1 MWKDEIKYTSY
12 KTIATTKYYRYRD
25 QLFTWK
31 ISDKTYYT
39 STGEKKNASDVK
51 EYYTLSPN
59 NNYNLSSDKTT
70 EAYKWFTTTGGTKTY
85 ALNSKGE
92 KIYSQTKI
100 NDYVYADGGIKVEYQ
115 TRKQTGGGSNPYH
128 FYVCGKYSTS
138 TVKKYQLGV
147 KCGEDPED
155 PQLAY
160 TFEEFYSCSKGD
172 RDSIESDRVKKGDK
186 CYTYGEWKLSMD
198 SCDVSK
204 PTCRKINPLYYYHW
218 YKLTGGT
225 KSYYPSGSSSASG
238 EKVYYTS
245 APVDG
250 ATKDSSTKA
259 TAYKWY
265 KATEKETTEYTAVAP
280 KGYSDAKR
288 TNKSKWGS
296 WTEYSTK
303 NPKVSDGRNR
313 QIETKTKIKLQ
324 EIKGT
329 TDSSWEDLSTTYVTE
344 EEMINIYK
352 QNKYNVN
359 SLQDINNNGELK
371 YDIKMIIRNKK
382 EASQ

>member
-1 MWKDEIKYTSY
+1 MWCK
-12 KTIATTKYYRYRD
+12 
-25 QLFTWK
+25 FT
-31 ISDKTYYT
+31 
-39 STGEKKNASDVK
+39 N
-51 EYYTLSPN
+51 
-59 NNYNLSSDKTT
+59 
-70 EAYKWFTTTGGTKTY
+70 
-85 ALNSKGE
+85 
-92 KIYSQTKI
+92 
-100 NDYVYADGGIKVEYQ
+100 
-115 TRKQTGGGSNPYH
+115 
-128 FYVCGKYSTS
+128 
-138 TVKKYQLGV
+138 
-147 KCGEDPED
+147 
-155 PQLAY
+155 
-160 TFEEFYSCSKGD
+160 
-172 RDSIESDRVKKGDK
+172 
-186 CYTYGEWKLSMD
+186 
-198 SCDVSK
+198 
-204 PTCRKINPLYYYHW
+204 W

-225 KSYYPSGSSSASG
+225 KSYYPSGSSNASG
-238 EKVYYTS
+238 EKVYYTG
-245 APVDG
+245 APVAG

-265 KATEKETTEYTAVAP
+265 KATETETTEYTAVAP
-280 KGYSDAKR
+280 KGYADATK
-288 TNKSKWGS
+288 TNKSKWGA

-329 TDSSWEDLSTTYVTE
+329 TDSSWEDLSTTYVSE